1 MNKATKTSLHAMRK
15 SELIDFTWNLIQ
27 HYNEAIRNADAL
39 QAQVERD
46 IAFLERLLSKVREQA
61 GNIRTGEGEQ
71 VG

>member
-1 MNKATKTSLHAMRK
+1 MNKATRTSLHAMRK
-15 SELIDFTWNLIQ
+15 SELIDFTWDLIQ

-46 IAFLERLLSKVREQA
+46 IAFLERLLSKTREQA

>member
-1 MNKATKTSLHAMRK
+1 MNKATRTSLHAMRK
-15 SELIDFTWNLIQ
+15 SELIDFTWDLIQ

-46 IAFLERLLSKVREQA
+46 IAFLERLLLKTREQA

-71 VG
+71 TG